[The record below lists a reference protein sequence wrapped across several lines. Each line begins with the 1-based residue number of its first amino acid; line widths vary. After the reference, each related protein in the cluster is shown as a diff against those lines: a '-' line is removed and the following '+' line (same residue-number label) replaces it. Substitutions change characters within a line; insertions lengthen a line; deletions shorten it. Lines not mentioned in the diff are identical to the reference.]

1 MELKINELLELIR
14 EQVELVEE
22 QNGKKSTGLE
32 SWLPQM
38 RITDQW
44 GKGEP
49 SPGVIDKVVELIAS
63 EGGSKDLVG
72 GLVALD
78 NLYNSVGKKATPQK
92 AFAGILFLEVL
103 SAAVED
109 FNKDTRGL
117 LFESI
122 LAKLIGSETTKN
134 KQIIDIVGKEGRG
147 YQLKMRQDKITGSR
161 KLLLD
166 RVLGEN
172 KPVIFVVGHVEGDSL
187 TFQKFEVNQNNVGE
201 LAGDVEVGG
210 EGEEKKKIPAVELYS
225 NEDQPKLGRFTKTI
239 STLIPDLGSET
250 IATLPVKGT
259 DYEEKAKE
267 LIAKLEEGLVPLY
280 ENLKQITDSANEY
293 FLGKEES
300 RDAAATKLIE
310 ASEKL
315 PETAEKAIGSN
326 NFNTEE

>member
-1 MELKINELLELIR
+1 MELKMDELLELIR

-22 QNGKKSTGLE
+22 QNGKSAGLE

-44 GKGEP
+44 GKGKP
-49 SPGVIDKVVELIAS
+49 SPGVIDKVVELIVS
-63 EGGSKDLVG
+63 EGSSKDLVG

-78 NLYNSVGKKATPQK
+78 NLYRTIEKKATPQK

-122 LAKLIGSETTKN
+122 LAKLIRSETTDD

-147 YQLKMRQDKITGSR
+147 YQLKTRQDKITGSR

-187 TFQKFEVNQNNVGE
+187 TFQKFEINQDNVGE
-201 LAGDVEVGG
+201 LAGNVEVGG
-210 EGEEKKKIPAVELYS
+210 EGEEKKKTPAVELYN

-239 STLIPDLGSET
+239 STLTPDLGSEI

-259 DYEEKAKE
+259 AYEEKAKE
-267 LIAKLEEGLVPLY
+267 LIAKLEKGLVPLY
-280 ENLKQITDSANEY
+280 ENLKEITDNANEY
-293 FLGKEES
+293 FLGKEEG
-300 RDAAATKLIE
+300 RDTAATKLIDASRRLPQAAEE
-310 ASEKL
+310 AIVL
-315 PETAEKAIGSN
+315 N
-326 NFNTEE
+326 NDSMEE

>member
-22 QNGKKSTGLE
+22 GGGKSAGLKN
-32 SWLPQM
+32 WLPQM

-44 GKGEP
+44 GDGVP
-49 SPGVIDKVVELIAS
+49 SPGVIDKVVKLIAS

-72 GLVALD
+72 GLEALD
-78 NLYNSVGKKATPQK
+78 NLYSSIEDKATPQK

-103 SAAVED
+103 SASMKD
-109 FNKDTRGL
+109 FRKSTRGL

-134 KQIIDIVGKEGRG
+134 RGIIDIVGEEGRG
-147 YQLKMRQDKITGSR
+147 YQLKMRQDEITGSR

-172 KPVIFVVGHVEGDSL
+172 KPVIFVVGYIEGDSL
-187 TFQKFEVNQNNVGE
+187 TFQKFEVNQSNVGE
-201 LAGDVEVGG
+201 PAGNVEVGG
-210 EGEEKKKIPAVELYS
+210 EGEEKKKIPAVELY
-225 NEDQPKLGRFTKTI
+225 NKEGQPKLGRFTKTI
-239 STLIPDLGSET
+239 STLTPDLGSEI
-250 IATLPVKGT
+250 IATLPIKGT
-259 DYEEKAKE
+259 AYKEKAKE
-267 LIAKLEEGLVPLY
+267 LIAKLEDGLVPLY